1 MEKKV
6 EEYQRPTQQISA
18 KDVKD
23 MLFTKSK
30 TKVQTKKLIMS
41 PATSIFSV
49 TSDTTAKREFR
60 FQVMKKRKR
69 AKAMEQRIAKEFN
82 LVIKGKKKMNN
93 SPLSITSSDDSSN
106 NTSSATISI
115 HTKPIPTEQSQKGI
129 NSKKTISSRK
139 NNMEE
144 HSAQTISSKKN
155 NANNVAKNS
164 KKKISSKKNIFEKNI
179 NQNISSKHNATQGST
194 TKINLS
200 KHDVDDDKE
209 YVVEKIINHK
219 LKQKQYMFEVK
230 WVGCADTSWETKKY
244 LNTFVCETVD
254 EYLKSIPQKK
264 EQSPISSDN
273 ESSVSNFSFCNKQP
287 EDCIHEAIYLNQE
300 ENTKYC
306 CKGQIL
312 YSVPCTNCHSS
323 FEKLNEKNKAYMCR
337 NVGRGCSFVLC
348 QTCYCD
354 VIMKTESEQS
364 RTRKSNRLNN

>member
-82 LVIKGKKKMNN
+82 LIIKGKKKMNN

-164 KKKISSKKNIFEKNI
+164 KKKISSKK
-179 NQNISSKHNATQGST
+179 KH
-194 TKINLS
+194 
-200 KHDVDDDKE
+200 
-209 YVVEKIINHK
+209 
-219 LKQKQYMFEVK
+219 F
-230 WVGCADTSWETKKY
+230 
-244 LNTFVCETVD
+244 
-254 EYLKSIPQKK
+254 
-264 EQSPISSDN
+264 
-273 ESSVSNFSFCNKQP
+273 
-287 EDCIHEAIYLNQE
+287 
-300 ENTKYC
+300 
-306 CKGQIL
+306 
-312 YSVPCTNCHSS
+312 
-323 FEKLNEKNKAYMCR
+323 
-337 NVGRGCSFVLC
+337 
-348 QTCYCD
+348 
-354 VIMKTESEQS
+354 
-364 RTRKSNRLNN
+364 

>member
-1 MEKKV
+1 
-6 EEYQRPTQQISA
+6 
-18 KDVKD
+18 
-23 MLFTKSK
+23 
-30 TKVQTKKLIMS
+30 
-41 PATSIFSV
+41 
-49 TSDTTAKREFR
+49 
-60 FQVMKKRKR
+60 
-69 AKAMEQRIAKEFN
+69 
-82 LVIKGKKKMNN
+82 
-93 SPLSITSSDDSSN
+93 
-106 NTSSATISI
+106 
-115 HTKPIPTEQSQKGI
+115 
-129 NSKKTISSRK
+129 
-139 NNMEE
+139 
-144 HSAQTISSKKN
+144 
-155 NANNVAKNS
+155 
-164 KKKISSKKNIFEKNI
+164 
-179 NQNISSKHNATQGST
+179 
-194 TKINLS
+194 
-200 KHDVDDDKE
+200 
-209 YVVEKIINHK
+209 
-219 LKQKQYMFEVK
+219 MFEVK

-312 YSVPCTNCHSS
+312 YSVLCTNCHSS